1 MSKWIVPFVIISIFI
16 FTGMAI
22 YLQFVTSV
30 ELSSTLILS
39 FYGFCTGELWM
50 LSSIKKAKIKKPS
63 DICEPVETEEC
74 EESNG
79 VQTYVEDVENA
90 LAKIKEMIERG
101 E

>member
-1 MSKWIVPFVIISIFI
+1 
-16 FTGMAI
+16 
-22 YLQFVTSV
+22 
-30 ELSSTLILS
+30 
-39 FYGFCTGELWM
+39 M
-50 LSSIKKAKIKKPS
+50 LASIKKAKIKKPS

-79 VQTYVEDVENA
+79 VQAYVEDVENA